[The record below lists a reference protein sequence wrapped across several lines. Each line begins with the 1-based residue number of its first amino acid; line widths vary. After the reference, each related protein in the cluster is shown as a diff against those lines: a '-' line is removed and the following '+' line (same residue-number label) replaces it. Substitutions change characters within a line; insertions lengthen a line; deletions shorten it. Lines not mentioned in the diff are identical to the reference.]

1 MEHPRAM
8 PRPRLSVAVALVALA
23 TGLVLFLFQFTKDSL
38 LASLPGLQP
47 WQVDLVPVALGTVI
61 AAVASA
67 LVLGRQSAEHRR
79 IVKELASRRRPDDAQ
94 RPTARRSPAA
104 PEAAGREPEAP
115 SAERK
120 EAAALRASE
129 ARYRAVVEGV
139 PEAICVHRDGVVEFA
154 NQAAAAL
161 FGFAS
166 SAELVGRHYG
176 TLVAVTDRARLERD
190 RTARLAGESVPA
202 RFEFRGLRNDG
213 ATVWLECRASRV
225 DWQGQPAVVTSL
237 VDISDR
243 KQHERG
249 SGAPEPAPAAD
260 RTPEPSPAG
269 AVVITDET
277 GVVTD
282 WNAEAERIFGRS
294 RGEAVGLP
302 LVNVLMPPAP
312 RETPPTAVQAPPA
325 PESAAPLAESAP
337 APRDTAIEQAAL
349 DAREAAETATRARR
363 EAILAAHETPA
374 ATTGANGA
382 SPLRADSPAP
392 VEAAAPVES
401 APRVESSV
409 PRVESTVPIEA
420 APAPAATPPSP
431 PTPPLASPSAGE
443 VQRRPESPAW
453 TGPEPVDVAALRKS
467 LGEAALSDM
476 VGTFLGYCPER
487 LESLREAVQEGDSN
501 RLARTA
507 YSLKGA
513 LGNLG
518 AERGRALA
526 AELEAKG
533 RSGALQGAPEVF
545 AQLEVE
551 LERITAA
558 LSALA

>member
-23 TGLVLFLFQFTKDSL
+23 TGVVLFLFQFTKDSL

-79 IVKELASRRRPDDAQ
+79 IVKELASRRRPDDAP

-129 ARYRAVVEGV
+129 ARYRVVVEGA
-139 PEAICVHRDGVVEFA
+139 PEAICVHRDGVIEFA

-176 TLVAVTDRARLERD
+176 TLVVVTDRARLERD

-282 WNAEAERIFGRS
+282 WNAEAEKIFGRS

-349 DAREAAETATRARR
+349 DAREAAETASRAGR

-374 ATTGANGA
+374 AATGA

-392 VEAAAPVES
+392 VEPAVPVES

-420 APAPAATPPSP
+420 APP

-453 TGPEPVDVAALRKS
+453 TGPEPVDVAALRQS